1 VLVLA
6 ATANVLPAMNLSI
19 MNVVYR
25 DVQDAFPDV
34 SAAKLSWVLN
44 AYTVVSAATLVIGGV
59 AADRFGRKRALLGG
73 CTGFAAGSL
82 LCGLAPNVGTIIA
95 GRILIGISS
104 SFVVTSNVS
113 LALREFPASRR
124 SSAFGVIASFG
135 GFAAAAGPTV
145 GSLVLEAGWR
155 WAFLVNVPVA
165 VLVVVVGWRV
175 FTESRDPDARDI
187 PDVAGAGLLLAG
199 VAFGIAAVVQS
210 PTWGWAD
217 TRTVA
222 FLGAAA
228 VTLAWMLLR
237 CTRHPEPIVDL
248 TLFRSRNLTLYN
260 VVAFA
265 VSVGW
270 FGMFFALVQFLRTTW
285 DYDVLAAGLLVTPIP
300 FGAGVLGIIGGR
312 AADRVGYRAMLLLGS
327 VAFAVGSLWMIVAV
341 GEERDL
347 VAWMIGIVPIA
358 VGTGLVFP
366 SFQAGAVIDT
376 APDQYAIAVG
386 VNQTIQRI
394 GAAAG
399 GAVAIA
405 FLASVGPAAAL
416 DRIFVVMLVSAL
428 ACLPAARALLP
439 SGAQA
444 VPAATAAT

>member
-1 VLVLA
+1 MLA

-25 DVQDAFPDV
+25 DVQEAFPDV
-34 SAAKLSWVLN
+34 SPAQLSWVLN

-82 LCGLAPNVGTIIA
+82 LCGFAPNVGTIIA
-95 GRILIGISS
+95 GRIVIGISS

-113 LALREFPASRR
+113 LALREFPPSRR

-155 WAFLVNVPVA
+155 WAFWVNVPIA
-165 VLVVVVGWRV
+165 VVIVVVGSKV
-175 FTESRDPDARDI
+175 FTESRDPNARDI
-187 PDVAGAGLLLAG
+187 PDVLGAGLLLAG
-199 VAFGIAAVVQS
+199 VSFGIAAVVQS
-210 PTWGWAD
+210 PTWGWTD
-217 TRTVA
+217 PRTIG
-222 FLGAAA
+222 FLLASAA
-228 VTLAWMLLR
+228 TLGWMLVR
-237 CTRHPEPIVDL
+237 CTYEPEPIIDL
-248 TLFRSRNLTLYN
+248 RLFRSRNLTLFN
-260 VVAFA
+260 VMAFC

-285 DYDVLAAGLLVTPIP
+285 NYDVLAAGLLVTPIP

-312 AADRVGYRAMLLLGS
+312 IADRFGYRTMLIIGS
-327 VAFAVGSLWMIVAV
+327 IAFVLGSLWMIVAL
-341 GEERDL
+341 GPERDL
-347 VAWMIGIVPIA
+347 LAWMIGIVPIA

-376 APDQYAIAVG
+376 APDQYAVAVG

-394 GAAAG
+394 GSAAG

-405 FLASVGPAAAL
+405 FLASVGPLGAV

-428 ACLPAARALLP
+428 VCIPAARAL
-439 SGAQA
+439 
-444 VPAATAAT
+444 VPTRRQNVTPVAT